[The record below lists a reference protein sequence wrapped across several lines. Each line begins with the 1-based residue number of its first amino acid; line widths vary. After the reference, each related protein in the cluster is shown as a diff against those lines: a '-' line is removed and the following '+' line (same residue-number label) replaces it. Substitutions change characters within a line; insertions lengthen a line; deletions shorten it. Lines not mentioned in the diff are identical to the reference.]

1 MQKDFD
7 SYNKKISERDTKV
20 GMEMTIKS
28 LCMSANVSEDVVR
41 VFIDKG
47 NNLPM
52 DFYKENGNG
61 KYLSI
66 TETLQKLE
74 RVLKIRKVAKLL

>member
-1 MQKDFD
+1 MQKEFD
-7 SYNKKISERDTKV
+7 SYNKKISERDTKA

-28 LCMSANVSEDVVR
+28 LSMTANVSEDVVR

-47 NNLPM
+47 KNLPI
-52 DFYKENGNG
+52 DFYKEND

-66 TETLQKLE
+66 METLQRLE
-74 RVLKIRKVAKLL
+74 RALKIRKVAKLL

>member
-1 MQKDFD
+1 MQKEFD
-7 SYNKKISERDTKV
+7 SYNKKIAKRDTKA

-52 DFYKENGNG
+52 DFYKENGSG

-74 RVLKIRKVAKLL
+74 RVLKINKIIKK